1 MKTRRTLKEKLLA
14 VLLALAMLLPAVPN
28 LGMVDTAAAASAY
41 TLHEAN
47 ASGGDGDAYRFKSG
61 KFMQIYVVRYN
72 SSMDRRDA
80 HIERNG
86 SATEAHEPIKMYTAR
101 GEENYLLYCLEH
113 GVIHK
118 ENTLYKR
125 NYLESAVYHAYN
137 NFTGKKKPYPLEN
150 VYKVLM
156 MAPVKES
163 NMQELYDMGFQQY
176 HDYDPGKRYTIT
188 DWYVASQMLVWE
200 CQQMMRTEKFVREAN
215 GNRYETGHRTG
226 VYTSKIPADHY
237 LNNLAGTNAKDIY
250 NFMASTIKKRENFDR
265 KIASGFENKPAK
277 ISLTEEESKKDVI
290 TKTITAGSYRGEY
303 KVVDS
308 KGKELK
314 GVKIAYDEAN
324 KKYTITITDKSLLG
338 KKLEIKHVDAVSER
352 AEKYIKQYGSKYNRY
367 VWEHATKSGHTQ
379 GFISGL
385 NDPTSGWLMITPKDG
400 PEPQAEFCVPPE
412 VEYFPTLSMPIEK
425 VDANVGWDGN
435 NHTPLG
441 GAGLDATYT
450 LERQIGAG
458 AWETIDVRTLDD
470 FGTAYTF
477 SDQPFKTAADLAPYL
492 TESDP
497 ITACDHPI
505 YAGDPPAIVGYQH
518 NGSKWGK
525 RVWDVTVNYRIT
537 ETRPDGRY
545 IDPDQY
551 AGVRTYTFSYH
562 AESEDTCTFYC
573 HGDPWNPIR
582 YTFPY
587 QTTTGA
593 GGAYQEG
600 ETETPNEDLSYD
612 QETFVNDE
620 FRGELLIIKSNEQE
634 NPFKDSAQGGDKSNI
649 SRASYWTI
657 KLLDGFEGVEYV
669 HLKSET
675 PAVSAEGTHIFTAS
689 RGVGVANNTLNG
701 GLGMKVGT
709 NGQILLRDLPYGTY
723 ELTEVKADNPKFV
736 LERTIVVV
744 SEHDNGAAKR
754 IPYGT
759 QGSVPAN
766 GAYAGYG
773 TNGTNAIGASANG
786 TGDFFNNR
794 YQLNIRDKIKEN
806 VIKIVKVDSET
817 GKQIPLKGTKIFIR
831 YKGNPDLT
839 DEENEKAFGP
849 GGTVSKDIL
858 NRFLPNAE
866 SINSKSTNYTFELD
880 ENGETIIPYEL
891 PYGKYEVY
899 EWLLPDGYFVGEYGV
914 DGQGKNHNFGYI
926 EDGVLKFGDTGKYG
940 DHYTGDGHQYE
951 DVVAIYDADGNKVV
965 YKDKDQYSFAELDQ
979 MVTNRYTFTVTE
991 QDMHVDG
998 NYSQL
1003 ITSNGHAEDADPAYD
1018 NSNFPYKKYYRL
1030 MGVLNNSVKGKIE
1043 ITKEGEALVGFQ
1055 KEEKDGH
1062 TILTPVFEKVAKL
1075 KNAVFGIFAAVDE
1088 NLNDGGE
1095 GPDIYDAKTDEKITI
1110 PKKLSTHLSN
1120 AVETVKAFAWKLLSP
1135 KEYPNKKNYETG
1147 SYSHDSGAE
1156 LWYMLEREASEG
1168 NVKRTIYVSPEQK
1181 DTTYTYVYETQD
1193 EAYRY
1198 RYDVEVILKNQ
1209 AGGRNVTKVNV
1220 IKTTSPLDGSVPE
1233 IPMTYM
1239 HGMVG
1244 TESVDDAKGEIQSYE
1259 KDKIDEFDWTVVSEL
1274 DVYKKLYV
1282 FEADGEND
1290 VFIDGVDT
1298 DLAKYSAK
1306 RYLVKDYLYYKLTAD
1321 DLKTEE
1327 RDVTKT
1333 VIDQPGIDANG
1344 DGSYDGPDD
1353 TPPTYKDE
1361 TVKVTK
1367 TKFEWDNEGWELTGN
1382 PAAGDHAI
1390 LKQTEGGETKYKTA
1404 VTGYYVKGE
1413 KTDLSQ
1419 GIGYAFIETDA
1430 AGKELPPYTIPTE
1443 EGWSKLP
1450 FTGDAKNDPQYVI
1463 ISKLDAETGSTIYR
1477 VLLNDL
1483 VSWQACTADGN
1494 FEQMRVQV
1502 YEATYKQEKD
1512 DPDGVTIDFD
1522 GLVVDAKADPEAGVA
1537 TTVITKQ
1544 AVGVAETVDV
1554 GIGYEQENAP
1564 GVITF
1569 RTVPISAP
1577 VYFSWQDGTKA
1588 DMYYK
1593 GGVCYATIKMPASAV
1608 DHLYEDIVPTLNF
1621 MHYDSEGN
1629 KVPLKLDWYSTLSPT
1644 KPRVEFT
1651 SRDGLSD
1658 GITVVAKRIESLE
1671 AGGETMYAIEIVT
1684 NQGEDTP
1691 LELTFADGY
1700 TMDIYCAETA
1710 SGSGVG
1716 VLDLANVY
1724 KTTRYTQSH
1733 LIETITTDANGKATS
1748 KLLPLGKYI
1757 IRELAAGEK
1766 YLNDSK
1772 EQLVE
1777 LKYKNQFTPLVWN
1790 LNTFENQYF
1799 TAQLDLSKILETGFQ
1814 SSQYKPPQPGQV
1826 VKFGLYAAE
1835 EIKAAHS
1842 GILKVFTK
1850 KIKKDTLLDVFTITY
1865 EENGSILV
1873 NTKLPEGRYYLKEM
1887 KTTED
1892 HILSDLKYHFA
1903 VKEEAGDYSGD
1914 TAFDYVKHDGIY
1926 GRFVLEEKHHVKTI
1940 IMVEARL
1947 PMPAISIDG
1956 LSYPLDEDFASID
1969 EKIKITANTDYT
1981 EITVDTKKG
1990 ETTNIT
1996 LPNGKVLTVKPSE
2009 SGNGFDYTADGVTKT
2024 FTPRG
2029 TYTGYHAAYEE
2040 LWTPVA
2046 GEDLNTYTPEFTLTG
2061 AGSDKAN
2068 VVLNAK
2074 ITHEPSVTIT
2084 TREELIDP
2092 AKPELGFQTV
2102 DVKTGNLTPKGN
2114 QIFQHSAVISVTN
2127 GVDNVI
2133 QQTFTRTSGKKS
2145 VTETLDPSGLITL
2158 NTKDKLTLSLIGTDA
2173 VVTVS
2178 MDKYGVVSAKIEN
2191 VLPGLFLE
2199 DAHPQITSTGA
2210 FDTAKTFRFAK
2221 NVTLGRQDTS
2231 ADKLMIKFNSD
2242 NKDGFAI
2249 ENEHKPEVE
2258 FVKVD
2263 KDDTNKKL
2271 SGAVFEIWSAK
2282 ESGEWTVEPD
2292 VKLGTYTTDANG
2304 HFIANLDYGIYFW
2317 REVQAPAGYAPEDY
2331 DYHSFRIIK
2340 GIPKYQFVIGNVKT
2354 PPPPTPNIST
2364 YQIELKKVDKETR
2377 ESLAGAEFELW
2388 SAKLADDGI
2397 TLVPDAK
2404 LVTKNMVTGQ
2414 YGIARVTVS
2423 HKGKFFYREVKAPT
2437 GYEADTDFHLIDTS
2451 TTVDLITR
2459 VEVENEK
2466 TTEPFIR
2473 TSAAGIEGLKEI
2485 PVGTRSVI
2493 VDTVTYYNLIPG
2505 KTYTM
2510 KGTIMDQAT
2519 GRAIMVGGK
2528 KVTQE
2533 KNFTPAE
2540 PNGTVTLKF
2549 TFDAGDFA
2557 GKKLVV
2563 YERLY
2568 LNDELIAKHTD
2579 IGDENQTVKMIRK
2592 DGRIEFETD
2601 RGDDDDGTIGIVPKT
2616 GDNAPLKWMILLM
2629 LASAFGI
2636 FAAMI
2641 KRKKE

>member
-1 MKTRRTLKEKLLA
+1 MKTRRRLKEKLLA

-28 LGMVDTAAAASAY
+28 LGMVDTAEAASAY

-47 ASGGDGDAYRFKSG
+47 AGSGGDGYRFKSG

-72 SSMDRRDA
+72 DSIKKEDA
-80 HIERNG
+80 YLERNG
-86 SATEAHEPIKMYTAR
+86 SATEAHDPIKMYTAS
-101 GEENYLLYCLEH
+101 GKENYLLYCLEH

-125 NYLESAVYHAYN
+125 DYKKSAVYYAYS
-137 NFTGKKKPYPLEN
+137 NFTGKETPYPLEN

-156 MAPVKES
+156 MAPVAES
-163 NMQELYDMGFQQY
+163 KMQELYDLGFKDY

-200 CQQMMRTEKFVREAN
+200 CQQLMRDEDFKRVEN

-226 VYTSKIPADHY
+226 IYTSKIPAEHY
-237 LNNLAGTNAKDIY
+237 LNNLADTNAKDIY

-265 KIASGFENKPAK
+265 KIAGGLAKPTK
-277 ISLTEEESKKDVI
+277 IPLTEEESKKDVI

-338 KKLEIKHVDAVSER
+338 QKLEIKHVDAVSER
-352 AEKYIKQYGSKYNRY
+352 AEKYRKQYGSKYNRY

-425 VDANVGWDGN
+425 VDANDGWDGN
-435 NHTPLG
+435 NHTPMG

-450 LERQIGAG
+450 LERQIGADG

-477 SDQPFKTAADLAPYL
+477 SDQPFQTAADLAPFL
-492 TESDP
+492 TESNP

-634 NPFKDSAQGGDKSNI
+634 NPFKDSALGADKSNI

-657 KLLDGFEGVEYV
+657 KLLDGFEGAEYV
-669 HLKSET
+669 HLTSET
-675 PAVSAEGTHIFTAS
+675 PAVSLEGTHIFTAS
-689 RGVGVANNTLNG
+689 RGVGIANNMLNG

-723 ELTEVKADNPKFV
+723 ELTEVKADDPKFV
-736 LERTIVVV
+736 LERTTVVV
-744 SEHDNGAAKR
+744 SEHDDGNAKR
-754 IPYGT
+754 NPYGT
-759 QGSVPAN
+759 QGSVPIN
-766 GAYAGYG
+766 GAYAGYA
-773 TNGTNAIGASANG
+773 TNGTNAIGAIANG

-858 NRFLPNAE
+858 NRFLPNVE

-899 EWLLPDGYFVGEYGV
+899 EWLLPDGYFVGQYGV

-940 DHYTGDGHQYE
+940 DHYTGDGHKYE

-991 QDMHVDG
+991 QDMHIDG
-998 NYSQL
+998 NYSQMVPSTG
-1003 ITSNGHAEDADPAYD
+1003 IPEGAEAIDADPAYD

-1110 PKKLSTHLSN
+1110 PKKLSTHLSS
-1120 AVETVKAFAWKLLSP
+1120 AVETVKAFVGKLLNP

-1244 TESVDDAKGEIQSYE
+1244 TESVDDAKGEIQSHE

-1306 RYLVKDYLYYKLTAD
+1306 RYLVKDYLYYKLTED

-1333 VIDQPGIDANG
+1333 VIDNPGIDADG
-1344 DGSYDGPDD
+1344 DGSYDGPGDI
-1353 TPPTYKDE
+1353 PPTYKDE

-1367 TKFEWDNEGWELTGN
+1367 TKFEWENEGWELSGT

-1404 VTGYYVKGE
+1404 VTGYYTKGE
-1413 KTDLSQ
+1413 KTDLLLGGES
-1419 GIGYAFIETDA
+1419 YTLIETDA

-1443 EGWSKLP
+1443 EGWSRVP

-1463 ISKLDAETGSTIYR
+1463 ISKLDAESGSTIYR

-1502 YEATYKQEKD
+1502 YEATYRQEKD

-1522 GLVVDAKADPEAGVA
+1522 GLVVDAKADPATGVA

-1593 GGVCYATIKMPASAV
+1593 GGMCYATIKMPASAV

-1629 KVPLKLDWYSTLSPT
+1629 KVPLKLDWYSSLSPT

-1757 IRELAAGEK
+1757 IRELAAEEK

-1842 GILKVFTK
+1842 GILQVFTK

-1873 NTKLPEGRYYLKEM
+1873 NTKLPQGRYYLKEM

-1903 VKEEAGDYSGD
+1903 VKEEAGDYSDD
-1914 TAFDYVKHDGIY
+1914 TAFNYVNHDGIY

-1947 PMPAISIDG
+1947 PMPTISIDG
-1956 LSYPLDEDFASID
+1956 LSYPLDADFTAID

-2009 SGNGFDYTADGVTKT
+2009 SGNGFDYTVDGVTKT

-2046 GEDLNTYTPEFTLTG
+2046 GEDLTTYTPEFTLTG

-2092 AKPELGFQTV
+2092 AKPELGFTTV

-2114 QIFQHSAVISVTN
+2114 QIFKHSAVISVTN
-2127 GVDNVI
+2127 GMTNVI
-2133 QQTFTRTSGKKS
+2133 QSSFTRTSGKKS

-2173 VVTVS
+2173 LVTVS

-2210 FDTAKTFRFAK
+2210 FNPAETFRFAK

-2263 KDDTNKKL
+2263 KNDVTKKL

-2354 PPPPTPNIST
+2354 PDTPGGGGST

-2466 TTEPFIR
+2466 LPEEKEEPKKPYR
-2473 TSAAGIEGLKEI
+2473 PTKPDQPPQPDKPKKPKE
-2485 PVGTRSVI
+2485 
-2493 VDTVTYYNLIPG
+2493 
-2505 KTYTM
+2505 
-2510 KGTIMDQAT
+2510 
-2519 GRAIMVGGK
+2519 
-2528 KVTQE
+2528 
-2533 KNFTPAE
+2533 
-2540 PNGTVTLKF
+2540 
-2549 TFDAGDFA
+2549 
-2557 GKKLVV
+2557 
-2563 YERLY
+2563 
-2568 LNDELIAKHTD
+2568 
-2579 IGDENQTVKMIRK
+2579 
-2592 DGRIEFETD
+2592 
-2601 RGDDDDGTIGIVPKT
+2601 VPKT
-2616 GDNAPLKWMILLM
+2616 GDSLPLRRMLVLL
-2629 LASAFGI
+2629 LASGLGLLVAT
-2636 FAAMI
+2636 
-2641 KRKKE
+2641 RKSNNKEEKKSQPRW